1 MKRQAFQRGEIR
13 DENDNIISEGA
24 YGKKT
29 AFANKTNDGILD
41 YIVNNFQALFDMI
54 SGAYVYVD
62 TLPSSGDSDKLYV
75 VNSTGKT
82 YRWDGKQFVFVSEPV
97 DGLSA
102 YEIAKQNGFEGTEQE
117 WIKSIVSDTIESA
130 ETDASGNLIFTM
142 KSGGKIKT
150 TLQPIVECI
159 NYMNLSKKWAV
170 ASESPDNESDTESE
184 TGKTLSSK
192 SWALTSKTYASQ
204 AKKSETNATNSENN
218 ALQYKNAAN
227 DSKTAAATSASSAS
241 KSEANAKASAN
252 VASTSATAANTSA
265 SNAKLSETHASTS
278 ETNTKQALAE
288 AQKIQKQIESD
299 VATLTSA
306 VKYKGS
312 VNSFS
317 DLPAKNAIGDMY
329 NIKNAGGTDSNNTPI
344 KAGDNVVWNGTGWD
358 NQSGFVDLSDYTK
371 NSEVSKTIIDTT
383 CSDDTVTFIHKD
395 GTKSKATI
403 NNVLQATRAN
413 QDGDGND
420 ISETYYKKVDASTAH
435 QSLKTTL
442 DGKINKSGDTMTGA
456 LNLANHTWNLA
467 GDDAY
472 FGDANK
478 SGCLCVKGANN
489 DTGITLINRN
499 DTTDADCAIIRYA
512 GKNIVVNKSID
523 GNITGTAETAKKLHT
538 YYDRPASANKQ
549 FGDGNIYYY
558 LATTS
563 MTEGKPPKDSHI
575 IHLAWDNQSGWDSQI
590 AISHDNHAYWRYQN
604 GGKWGNWRTFLDS
617 DNFNTYAPKLDGTG
631 ATGNWNINAKTATA
645 ANSLNNAITHQ
656 IYNSNDNGGRPKLLL
671 LYDVTTWYDKNSDTK
686 QMAGFNGIVSI
697 IRPNGFGSEK
707 IILLTAFVNYTNYDI
722 YSRNLYTSSSI
733 LVPCIVQR
741 ASDKKYFLALKCN
754 FSSYT
759 CDFIGR
765 WTGGNP
771 LFTEILYASGEGLPA
786 GYTIVYDGNTN
797 YPFSATNATND
808 SNGNAINTTYLKKA
822 DFIQQVHP
830 VNSVIML
837 ANGTDPNKIYSNTS
851 WVKINTDTL
860 GSISVNYWQR
870 TT

>member
-142 KSGGKIKT
+142 KSGGKI
-150 TLQPIVECI
+150 
-159 NYMNLSKKWAV
+159 
-170 ASESPDNESDTESE
+170 
-184 TGKTLSSK
+184 
-192 SWALTSKTYASQ
+192 
-204 AKKSETNATNSENN
+204 
-218 ALQYKNAAN
+218 
-227 DSKTAAATSASSAS
+227 
-241 KSEANAKASAN
+241 
-252 VASTSATAANTSA
+252 
-265 SNAKLSETHASTS
+265 
-278 ETNTKQALAE
+278 
-288 AQKIQKQIESD
+288 
-299 VATLTSA
+299 
-306 VKYKGS
+306 
-312 VNSFS
+312 
-317 DLPAKNAIGDMY
+317 
-329 NIKNAGGTDSNNTPI
+329 
-344 KAGDNVVWNGTGWD
+344 
-358 NQSGFVDLSDYTK
+358 
-371 NSEVSKTIIDTT
+371 
-383 CSDDTVTFIHKD
+383 
-395 GTKSKATI
+395 
-403 NNVLQATRAN
+403 
-413 QDGDGND
+413 
-420 ISETYYKKVDASTAH
+420 
-435 QSLKTTL
+435 KTTL

-671 LYDVTTWYDKNSDTK
+671 LYDVTTWYDKNSDAK

-707 IILLTAFVNYTNYDI
+707 IILLTAFVNYTNYGI
-722 YSRNLYTSSSI
+722 YSRNLYTSSNI